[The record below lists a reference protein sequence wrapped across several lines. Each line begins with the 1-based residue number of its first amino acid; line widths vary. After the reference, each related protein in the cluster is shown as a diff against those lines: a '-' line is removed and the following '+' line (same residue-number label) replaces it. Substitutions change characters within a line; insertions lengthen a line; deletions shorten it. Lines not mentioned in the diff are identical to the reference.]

1 MLGSHN
7 FLASS
12 DYSKQERELGLYTTD
27 PRIIAE
33 LIKRFEDAEDLEQ
46 QVWKVIAQA
55 VVFENISGIDPQT
68 GVGLQEKYY
77 STTSAV
83 CKKWLLDVLRNDIQ
97 ATYVISILHYA

>member
-46 QVWKVIAQA
+46 QVWKVIA
-55 VVFENISGIDPQT
+55 
-68 GVGLQEKYY
+68 
-77 STTSAV
+77 
-83 CKKWLLDVLRNDIQ
+83 
-97 ATYVISILHYA
+97 